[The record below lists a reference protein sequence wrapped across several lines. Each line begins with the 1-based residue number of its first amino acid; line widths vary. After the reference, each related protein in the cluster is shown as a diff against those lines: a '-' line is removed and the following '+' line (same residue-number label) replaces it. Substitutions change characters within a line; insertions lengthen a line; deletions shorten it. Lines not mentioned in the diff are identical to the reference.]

1 MLKPSSVDACKTFT
15 FHSSQIFQLT
25 RKEQFAQDW
34 TVKTASKKISFEVI
48 ANHKLFPFDL
58 QVDCP
63 ATDFDFII
71 SLLQDSL
78 GISIGLHD
86 SWT

>member
-1 MLKPSSVDACKTFT
+1 MV
-15 FHSSQIFQLT
+15 QN
-25 RKEQFAQDW
+25 
-34 TVKTASKKISFEVI
+34 ASKKISFEVI
-48 ANHKLFPFDL
+48 ANHELFPFDL

-71 SLLQDSL
+71 SLLQDSF